1 MKKFEIYYIPD
12 LYVPQASL
20 RCYCFNPGIVPPS
33 LFTKFC
39 FLHYVFYHIL
49 VSVDIR
55 IRKYTC
61 TKMEKK
67 NTNKNT
73 RKMECVWWWGC
84 LYVKCRSVWYSL
96 KSVAKLYITSK
107 HSTLSLST
115 EHIYM
120 VEKAKNK
127 NQPCD
132 VVYVKKSA
140 GDIWPVLFLKVN
152 VNISNSEDVSP
163 VLNENIGFEMHD
175 QTNYYKVTYW
185 WRR

>member
-1 MKKFEIYYIPD
+1 
-12 LYVPQASL
+12 
-20 RCYCFNPGIVPPS
+20 
-33 LFTKFC
+33 
-39 FLHYVFYHIL
+39 
-49 VSVDIR
+49 
-55 IRKYTC
+55 
-61 TKMEKK
+61 MEKK
-67 NTNKNT
+67 NTNKQ
-73 RKMECVWWWGC
+73 KHKEDGVCVVVGC

-140 GDIWPVLFLKVN
+140 GDI
-152 VNISNSEDVSP
+152 
-163 VLNENIGFEMHD
+163 
-175 QTNYYKVTYW
+175 
-185 WRR
+185 

>member
-1 MKKFEIYYIPD
+1 
-12 LYVPQASL
+12 
-20 RCYCFNPGIVPPS
+20 
-33 LFTKFC
+33 
-39 FLHYVFYHIL
+39 
-49 VSVDIR
+49 
-55 IRKYTC
+55 
-61 TKMEKK
+61 
-67 NTNKNT
+67 
-73 RKMECVWWWGC
+73 
-84 LYVKCRSVWYSL
+84 
-96 KSVAKLYITSK
+96 
-107 HSTLSLST
+107 
-115 EHIYM
+115 M

>member
-1 MKKFEIYYIPD
+1 
-12 LYVPQASL
+12 
-20 RCYCFNPGIVPPS
+20 
-33 LFTKFC
+33 
-39 FLHYVFYHIL
+39 
-49 VSVDIR
+49 
-55 IRKYTC
+55 
-61 TKMEKK
+61 MEKK

-140 GDIWPVLFLKVN
+140 GDI
-152 VNISNSEDVSP
+152 
-163 VLNENIGFEMHD
+163 
-175 QTNYYKVTYW
+175 
-185 WRR
+185 